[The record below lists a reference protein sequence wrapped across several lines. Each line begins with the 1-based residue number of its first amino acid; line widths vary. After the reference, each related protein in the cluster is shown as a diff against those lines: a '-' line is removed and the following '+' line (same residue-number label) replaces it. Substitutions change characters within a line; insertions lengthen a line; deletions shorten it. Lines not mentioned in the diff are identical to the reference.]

1 MRETNC
7 TYSII
12 SLSKNPPRYN
22 YLRRTVF
29 ACAFFAFSIFSTS
42 GTFAEHISFSAD
54 SMSGTIGD
62 KSDATTLSGEA
73 AVITESM
80 EIYADEIKMS
90 GKDFRYI
97 EATGSVKGINNES
110 ELEFTCGKL
119 KYDRE
124 TKIADLSDNVSLKD
138 VKNNVEA
145 KAQIIQYNQKTDV
158 AVMQIGIELKQ
169 KDNVCNGVYALYR
182 KKEQMLELSGNAQIK
197 QGSDTF
203 RAQEITLN
211 LDSQEITLDGRV
223 KGSIVDERKSE
234 SAEVSGDGASDTSA
248 SGNAENASGE
258 GNSGSEKT
266 GEEAKNN
273 SEAKDSGTN
282 AGSDGKAALETKS
295 SDDKA
300 EEDSKDGSEKDGDS
314 KASDSK
320 KKNKKK

>member
-1 MRETNC
+1 MQATRRN
-7 TYSII
+7 SVKVFV
-12 SLSKNPPRYN
+12 SVFFLS
-22 YLRRTVF
+22 VF
-29 ACAFFAFSIFSTS
+29 VFSAF
-42 GTFAEHISFSAD
+42 GEHISFSAD

-73 AVITESM
+73 SVITESM

-97 EATGSVKGINNES
+97 EASGSVKGINKES
-110 ELEFTCGKL
+110 ELEFTCGKI

-124 TKIADLSDNVSLKD
+124 TKVADLSDNVSLKD

-234 SAEVSGDGASDTSA
+234 NPEEEKKPSEADKVDSGITGADKSESDKTEADKASDKESSA
-248 SGNAENASGE
+248 SSDQ
-258 GNSGSEKT
+258 SSEKASESLSDSS
-266 GEEAKNN
+266 EEK
-273 SEAKDSGTN
+273 
-282 AGSDGKAALETKS
+282 
-295 SDDKA
+295 KA
-300 EEDSKDGSEKDGDS
+300 EATNKTSDSTQ
-314 KASDSK
+314 DSK
-320 KKNKKK
+320 KKSKKK

>member
-1 MRETNC
+1 MQVTRKASGKVLT
-7 TYSII
+7 S
-12 SLSKNPPRYN
+12 
-22 YLRRTVF
+22 VF
-29 ACAFFAFSIFSTS
+29 FLFALNFSV
-42 GTFAEHISFSAD
+42 FAEHISFSAD
-54 SMSGTIGD
+54 SMAGTIGD

-73 AVITESM
+73 SVITESM

-97 EATGSVKGINNES
+97 EASGSVKGINKES
-110 ELEFTCGKL
+110 ELEFTCGKI

-124 TKIADLSDNVSLKD
+124 TKVADLSDNVNLKD

-197 QGSDTF
+197 QGNDTF

-234 SAEVSGDGASDTSA
+234 NPEEEKNPAEAGKTDAGKTEAGKTEAENVSDAKADASQKTGENGVGGKTEDKSSQKTSESSSDTSA
-248 SGNAENASGE
+248 ST
-258 GNSGSEKT
+258 SEST
-266 GEEAKNN
+266 
-273 SEAKDSGTN
+273 
-282 AGSDGKAALETKS
+282 AGKK
-295 SDDKA
+295 K
-300 EEDSKDGSEKDGDS
+300 
-314 KASDSK
+314 SK
-320 KKNKKK
+320 KK